1 MAYWWGGKFTGYEF
15 EGILVNLPSSCT
27 SVFFRV
33 CFPVKRRSFQKS
45 LLRLERIIHSQE
57 RSQASHAKVFRQPS
71 GNSRLPERHLM
82 GFTLHN
88 SHLHRLTPHTAP
100 HLTPHT
106 LLFPKFTDPPYTAL
120 YLMMTA
126 SLERTR
132 ANQDRTLA
140 SQEETLISLEQFSAR
155 LEEQKKI
162 ANCAEMRAFQKNS
175 GI

>member
-1 MAYWWGGKFTGYEF
+1 MSCRLLAAICCWICVGECSLVVVHYYDFLVACCSRVLKNGMELKGDLAYCWGGKSTGYEF
-15 EGILVNLPSSCT
+15 EGMLVNLPPSCT

-57 RSQASHAKVFRQPS
+57 RSQASQAKVFRQPS

-106 LLFPKFTDPPYTAL
+106 LLFP
-120 YLMMTA
+120 
-126 SLERTR
+126 
-132 ANQDRTLA
+132 
-140 SQEETLISLEQFSAR
+140 
-155 LEEQKKI
+155 
-162 ANCAEMRAFQKNS
+162 
-175 GI
+175 